1 MIPSDIATK
10 LLQLSSDPCA
20 VVERNCLETAWTN
33 PAWRALEAL
42 VAALGQTSYQAGTPP
57 AEAPQLTQQTPM
69 ATLLAA
75 VDDQPVCQIAC
86 WEVAGR
92 AAFEAT
98 VTVYPFTKEGKPMAA
113 VFILSPR
120 PAIGLSSFDDL
131 AYRAMTDPLTG
142 LASRAAI
149 DHRIEQLALLPS
161 ANKNDLAILFIDLN
175 GFKKVND
182 QWGHLVGD
190 DVLTTVAQR
199 LAKVAR
205 TTDLIARFGGDEFI
219 VLAEGVTERES
230 LAPLIGRLR
239 QAAEEPIEVAG
250 KTLQISASIGL
261 ALSSEG
267 IQSVYDLISEADRRM
282 YAEKQLHAE
291 EQLSQ

>member
-1 MIPSDIATK
+1 
-10 LLQLSSDPCA
+10 
-20 VVERNCLETAWTN
+20 
-33 PAWRALEAL
+33 
-42 VAALGQTSYQAGTPP
+42 
-57 AEAPQLTQQTPM
+57 
-69 ATLLAA
+69 
-75 VDDQPVCQIAC
+75 
-86 WEVAGR
+86 
-92 AAFEAT
+92 
-98 VTVYPFTKEGKPMAA
+98 MAA